1 MPSRRFDILI
11 AGAGPAGIAAAC
23 AASEGGGSIGV
34 VDASPAAGGQIWRGE
49 TSPWLKR
56 FDAARVEFLPHTQV
70 LDAPSPGTLL
80 ACSAGE
86 PIELSFN
93 SLILATGAREL
104 FLPFPGWTLPNVIGA
119 GGLQALVKGGW
130 PISDRRVIVVRDGL
144 VISDE
149 RRVPV
154 PALPELVAPPTPAA
168 PPATAATQTTT
179 GTTTPTGEVQP

>member
-1 MPSRRFDILI
+1 VPSRRFDILI

-56 FDAARVEFLPHTQV
+56 FDAARVEFLAHTQV

-130 PISDRRVIVVRDGL
+130 PISDRRVIVAGTGPLLLAVAKYLRKRGAT
-144 VISDE
+144 
-149 RRVPV
+149 VPLI
-154 PALPELVAPPTPAA
+154 AEQAPW
-168 PPATAATQTTT
+168 
-179 GTTTPTGEVQP
+179 